1 MRKLL
6 KHEVERRI
14 EQTGMRPFAFAKAY
28 GITPE
33 SLRKWLKGLRTPKIQ
48 HIQKLAKA
56 LNCDISDISEIAIKI
71 DQDKIKR
78 RNAIIEEMD
87 ALSVY
92 LTDQELQ
99 AILNLVRAWIEGRRK
114 EERKEQQES

>member
-33 SLRKWLKGLRTPKIQ
+33 SLRKWLKGLRSPKIQ
-48 HIQKLAKA
+48 HIQKLAKV
-56 LNCDISDISEIAIKI
+56 LGCEISDISEIQIKI

-78 RNAIIEEMD
+78 RNAIIEELD

-92 LTDQELQ
+92 LTEKELRG
-99 AILNLVRAWIEGRRK
+99 ILELVKTMVEIRQK
-114 EERKEQQES
+114 EERED

>member
-33 SLRKWLKGLRTPKIQ
+33 SLRKWLKGLRSPKIQ
-48 HIQKLAKA
+48 HIQKLAGA
-56 LNCDISDISEIAIKI
+56 LNCDISDISKIAIKI

-87 ALSVY
+87 AFSVY